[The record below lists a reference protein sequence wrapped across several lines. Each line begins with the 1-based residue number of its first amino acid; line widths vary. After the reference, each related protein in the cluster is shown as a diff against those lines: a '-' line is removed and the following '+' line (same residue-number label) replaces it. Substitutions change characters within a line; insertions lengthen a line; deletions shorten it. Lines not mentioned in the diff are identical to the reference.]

1 MKKPVCLPLPSVPY
15 VSTRPSGV
23 STACAAINGQA
34 KGGDHAPRTLSAKE
48 VEHNASAHDAAAKRI
63 RIDMM
68 RPLNLFFSA
77 APAGLLVGMSLTEAF
92 LVTSHGRNVAMPD
105 EKWFRFAV
113 MSPA

>member
-1 MKKPVCLPLPSVPY
+1 
-15 VSTRPSGV
+15 
-23 STACAAINGQA
+23 
-34 KGGDHAPRTLSAKE
+34 
-48 VEHNASAHDAAAKRI
+48 
-63 RIDMM
+63 MM
-68 RPLNLFFSA
+68 RPLNLFFST